1 MENITVRPGYLRNL
15 RIVSNADPD
24 RRGASRR
31 VTMPC
36 LAPNRK
42 DLPDNSGGSD
52 PASRPRHPPKPLQCG
67 LIVTASLKQDKLS
80 HAIVHYIAS

>member
-1 MENITVRPGYLRNL
+1 
-15 RIVSNADPD
+15 
-24 RRGASRR
+24 
-31 VTMPC
+31 MPC

-52 PASRPRHPPKPLQCG
+52 PSGRPTPKPLQCG
-67 LIVTASLKQDKLS
+67 LIVTASLKQDERS